1 METGRQKNELLAI
14 GYMLDLIR
22 HFAGANWTPSR
33 VELPGPP
40 LTAKAAVENVFACD
54 LSRGE
59 LAAIIFPAGLLEV
72 PNPRPPDRQ
81 EEDGC
86 ALPDA
91 NDIVACVEHLIGL
104 GLLEGRPNI
113 DWLCRRLQIPRRSLQ
128 RDLGSRGTSFEAIL
142 RRVLIARASELL
154 RREVSAT
161 QTGFELGYTDSAHF
175 SRAFRRWTG
184 QTPRDWQ
191 AGI

>member
-1 METGRQKNELLAI
+1 
-14 GYMLDLIR
+14 MLDLIR
-22 HFAGANWTPSR
+22 RFAGANWTPSR
-33 VELPGPP
+33 IELPGPP
-40 LTAKAAVENVFACD
+40 LTAKAAVENVFRCD

-59 LAAIIFPAGLLEV
+59 LAAIIFPAALLEI

-81 EEDGC
+81 EGAGC

-91 NDIVACVEHLIGL
+91 QDIVACVEHLIGL

-128 RDLGSRGTSFEAIL
+128 RDLGSSGASFEAIL
-142 RRVLIARASELL
+142 RCVLIIRASELL
-154 RREVSAT
+154 RTGSDVT

-184 QTPRDWQ
+184 QTPHDWQ
-191 AGI
+191 AGV